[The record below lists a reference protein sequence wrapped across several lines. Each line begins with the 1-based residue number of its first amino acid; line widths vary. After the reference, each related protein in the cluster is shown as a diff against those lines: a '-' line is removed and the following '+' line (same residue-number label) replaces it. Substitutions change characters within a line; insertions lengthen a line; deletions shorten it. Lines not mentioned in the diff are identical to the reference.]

1 MRVYAGQK
9 RSRAGERVR
18 KPMSEPSKSQ
28 QSAKSEPM
36 AERSA
41 PLSNILVAE
50 DDPAT
55 RQTLRGILKNAGY
68 SVTAVADGI
77 AALRA
82 VHRQKFDLVLLDI
95 WMPKMTGL
103 GFLGQLQGEKRVPKI
118 VVMTSDQTSDTLLA
132 ALRGRV
138 YQFLKKPLDATTL
151 LASVENA
158 LSTSPEV
165 PAIEVLSANSQWVE
179 LMVPCERS
187 VVSRVQSFLMHM
199 DVDLPP
205 DLIEKMGYAFREL
218 LNNAIEWG
226 GHLDPNLKVRVSCI
240 KTKRM
245 LMYRLDDPGPGFKLE
260 ELKHAAINNPVD
272 NPMAHMQEREAK
284 GLRPGGLGLMLTQ
297 QLVDELVYNE
307 TRNEVVLIKY
317 L

>member
-1 MRVYAGQK
+1 MPA
-9 RSRAGERVR
+9 
-18 KPMSEPSKSQ
+18 
-28 QSAKSEPM
+28 
-36 AERSA
+36 
-41 PLSNILVAE
+41 ILVT
-50 DDPAT
+50 DDDAT
-55 RQTLRGILKNAGY
+55 TREMVRGVLKKVGHDV
-68 SVTAVADGI
+68 STAADGMS
-77 AALRA
+77 ALRA
-82 VHRQKFDLVLLDI
+82 IQKKKFDLLLLDI

-103 GFLGQLQGEKRVPKI
+103 GLLGHLHGEKYVPKI
-118 VVMTSDQTSDTLLA
+118 VVMTSDQTSDTLLN

-138 YQFLKKPLDATTL
+138 YQYLKKPLDATTL
-151 LASVENA
+151 LTTVENA

-165 PAIEVLSANSQWVE
+165 PAIEVISANSQWVE

-199 DVDLPP
+199 DVDLAP
-205 DLIEKMGYAFREL
+205 DIIEKVGYAFREL

-226 GHLDPNLKVRVSCI
+226 GHLDPNLKVRVSYI
-240 KTKRM
+240 KTKKL
-245 LMYRLDDPGPGFKLE
+245 LMYRLDDPGPGFNLE
-260 ELKHAAINNPVD
+260 DLKHAAINNPLD

-307 TRNEVVLIKY
+307 KRNSVVLIKY

>member
-1 MRVYAGQK
+1 M
-9 RSRAGERVR
+9 
-18 KPMSEPSKSQ
+18 PS
-28 QSAKSEPM
+28 
-36 AERSA
+36 
-41 PLSNILVAE
+41 ILVT
-50 DDPAT
+50 DDDAMT
-55 RQTLRGILKNAGY
+55 RQMVRGVLKKAGH
-68 SVTAVADGI
+68 SVATAADGM

-82 VHRQKFDLVLLDI
+82 IQKQKFELVLLDI

-103 GFLGQLQGEKRVPKI
+103 GLLGQLHGEKYIPKI
-118 VVMTSDQTSDTLLA
+118 VIMTSDQTSDTLLN

-138 YQFLKKPLDATTL
+138 YQYLKKPLDATSL
-151 LASVENA
+151 LATVENA

-165 PAIEVLSANSQWVE
+165 PAIEVVSANSHWVE

-205 DLIEKMGYAFREL
+205 DVIEKVGYAFREL

-226 GHLDPNLKVRVSCI
+226 GHLDPNLKVRVSYI
-240 KTKRM
+240 RTKKM

-260 ELKHAAINNPVD
+260 ELKHAAINNPQD
-272 NPMAHMQEREAK
+272 NPMAHMQEREAR

-297 QLVDELVYNE
+297 QLVDELVFNE
-307 TRNEVVLIKY
+307 RRNGVVLIKY

>member
-1 MRVYAGQK
+1 
-9 RSRAGERVR
+9 
-18 KPMSEPSKSQ
+18 MSPTPDQTDSPQ
-28 QSAKSEPM
+28 
-36 AERSA
+36 
-41 PLSNILVAE
+41 PLHTGSILVTD
-50 DDPAT
+50 DDPKT
-55 RQTLRGILKNAGY
+55 RWFLRGILKKAGY
-68 SVTAVADGI
+68 SVSTAADGL

-82 VHRQKFDLVLLDI
+82 VQKKKFDLVLLDI

-103 GFLGQLQGEKRVPKI
+103 GFLGHLQAEKCVPKI
-118 VVMTSDQTSDTLLA
+118 MVMTSDQTSDTLLA

-138 YQFLKKPLDATTL
+138 YQFLKKPPDPTAV

-205 DLIEKMGYAFREL
+205 DVIEKVGYAFREL

-226 GHLDPNLKVRVSCI
+226 GHLDPNLKVRISYI
-240 KTKRM
+240 KTKHM

-260 ELKHAAINNPVD
+260 ELKHAAVNNPVD
-272 NPMAHMQEREAK
+272 NPMAHMLEREAK

-307 TRNEVVLIKY
+307 TRNGVVLIKY

>member
-1 MRVYAGQK
+1 
-9 RSRAGERVR
+9 
-18 KPMSEPSKSQ
+18 MSS
-28 QSAKSEPM
+28 
-36 AERSA
+36 
-41 PLSNILVAE
+41 ILVT
-50 DDPAT
+50 DDDATT
-55 RQTLRGILKNAGY
+55 RQMVSDILKKAGY
-68 SVTAVADGI
+68 SVSTAADGMV
-77 AALRA
+77 ALRA
-82 VHRQKFDLVLLDI
+82 IQRKKFDLVLLDI

-103 GFLGQLQGEKRVPKI
+103 GLLGHLHGEKYIPKI
-118 VVMTSDQTSDTLLA
+118 VVMTSDQTSDTLLN

-138 YQFLKKPLDATTL
+138 YQYLLKPLDAATL
-151 LASVENA
+151 LTTVENA

-165 PAIEVLSANSQWVE
+165 PAIEVTSANSRWVE

-187 VVSRVQSFLMHM
+187 VLNRVQSFLLHL

-205 DLIEKMGYAFREL
+205 DVIEKVGYAFREL

-226 GHLDPNLKVRVSCI
+226 GHLDPNLKVRVSYI
-240 KTKRM
+240 RTKRM

-260 ELKHAAINNPVD
+260 ELKHAAINNPQD
-272 NPMAHMQEREAK
+272 NPMAHIQEREAK

-307 TRNEVVLIKY
+307 KRNSVVLIKY

>member
-1 MRVYAGQK
+1 MPA
-9 RSRAGERVR
+9 
-18 KPMSEPSKSQ
+18 
-28 QSAKSEPM
+28 
-36 AERSA
+36 
-41 PLSNILVAE
+41 ILVT
-50 DDPAT
+50 DDDAST
-55 RQTLRGILKNAGY
+55 RQMVRSVLKKAGHDV
-68 SVTAVADGI
+68 STASDGMS
-77 AALRA
+77 ALRA
-82 VHRQKFDLVLLDI
+82 IQRKRFDLVFLDI

-103 GFLGQLQGEKRVPKI
+103 GLLGHLHGEKYIPKI
-118 VVMTSDQTSDTLLA
+118 VVMTSDQTSDTLLD

-138 YQFLKKPLDATTL
+138 YQYLKKPLDATTL
-151 LASVENA
+151 LTTVENA
-158 LSTSPEV
+158 LSTSPQV
-165 PAIEVLSANSQWVE
+165 PAIEVISANAHWVE

-205 DLIEKMGYAFREL
+205 DIIERVGYAFREL

-226 GHLDPNLKVRVSCI
+226 GHLDPNLKVRVSYI
-240 KTKRM
+240 KTKRL
-245 LMYRLDDPGPGFKLE
+245 LMYRLDDPGPGFRLE
-260 ELKHAAINNPVD
+260 DLKHAAINNPLD

-307 TRNEVVLIKY
+307 KRNSVVLIKY